1 MKIAINEIIIKE
13 GRRDIDNAKVMELA
27 ESISKIGLL
36 NPVTVTRKNVL
47 VAGLHRLMAAKS
59 LGWTEIEANII
70 DADGLYAELA
80 EIDENLIRNELHYI
94 DRGNQLARRKEI
106 YEELYPETKREA
118 TLKQYRNEIIAER
131 EKPSFVSDTAKKLNV
146 SNRTIE
152 TELQIAKNILPE
164 VQEVIKEKDI
174 PKTQALK
181 IARME
186 PEQQVKI
193 AQKIANDGAKSI
205 IDARRLIKKEEVND
219 VPKVDGKYR
228 IIYAD
233 PPWQYGDKLTDGY
246 GAADNHYP
254 TMSIQELCEL
264 PIKELADENAVLFLW
279 VTSPMLEECFEVIKA
294 WGFKYKTS
302 FVWDKVKH
310 NMGHYNSVRHE
321 LLLVCTKGSCLPDN
335 NKLFDSVVSIERSDK
350 HSEKPEYFRE
360 IIDAL
365 YPYGKKIEL
374 FARKKVNGWDV
385 WGNQIE

>member
-264 PIKELADENAVLFLW
+264 PIKEFADENAVLFLW

>member
-94 DRGNQLARRKEI
+94 DRGNQLARRKKI

>member
-1 MKIAINEIIIKE
+1 
-13 GRRDIDNAKVMELA
+13 
-27 ESISKIGLL
+27 
-36 NPVTVTRKNVL
+36 
-47 VAGLHRLMAAKS
+47 
-59 LGWTEIEANII
+59 
-70 DADGLYAELA
+70 
-80 EIDENLIRNELHYI
+80 
-94 DRGNQLARRKEI
+94 
-106 YEELYPETKREA
+106 
-118 TLKQYRNEIIAER
+118 
-131 EKPSFVSDTAKKLNV
+131 
-146 SNRTIE
+146 
-152 TELQIAKNILPE
+152 